1 MDYNKEELEIIRI
14 ILDIEDNI
22 AIKNVFLKIVDI
34 LKEKKK
40 IKYTYENNK
49 YVFKDKKSIEKLR
62 LISDV
67 IEELINNNLIKVS
80 KSKEK
85 KLLNFINSNGKK
97 INDFMLIKLEEISD
111 CYFYKTPRLR
121 KIFSNFILTIILFI
135 LIYSLYFWSAIPMI
149 CEQLKYISFIST
161 SILKWISIFLKV
173 IGLAPLISI
182 IDKNTLKNLKYPYF
196 RSSFYSKDIQI
207 WLLILSFFTFFL
219 TFASFLV
226 TLINYLKGKV

>member
-14 ILDIEDNI
+14 VLDIEDNI
-22 AIKNVFLKIVDI
+22 AIKNIFLKIIDI
-34 LKEKKK
+34 LKEEKK

-85 KLLNFINSNGKK
+85 KTLNFINSNEKK

-121 KIFSNFILTIILFI
+121 KIFSKTGFLVIWFIVYII
-135 LIYSLYFWSAIPMI
+135 
-149 CEQLKYISFIST
+149 ISIIFFIST
-161 SILKWISIFLKV
+161 FLILKKELNTTMGKSIFLITIV
-173 IGLAPLISI
+173 ITLFKI
-182 IDKNTLKNLKYPYF
+182 IKLVNENSFNYRSWKYPYL
-196 RSSFYSKDIQI
+196 RESFFSKDLQS
-207 WLLILSFFTFFL
+207 WILFL
-219 TFASFLV
+219 TFFGVINSFL
-226 TLINYLKGKV
+226 KK

>member
-22 AIKNVFLKIVDI
+22 AIKNVFLKIIDI

-85 KLLNFINSNGKK
+85 KTLNFINSNEKK

-121 KIFSNFILTIILFI
+121 KIFSKTGFLVIWFIVYII
-135 LIYSLYFWSAIPMI
+135 
-149 CEQLKYISFIST
+149 ISIIFFIST
-161 SILKWISIFLKV
+161 FLILKKELNTTMGISIFLITIV
-173 IGLAPLISI
+173 ITLFKI
-182 IDKNTLKNLKYPYF
+182 IKLVNENSFNYRSWKYPYL
-196 RSSFYSKDIQI
+196 RESFFSKDLQS
-207 WLLILSFFTFFL
+207 WILFL
-219 TFASFLV
+219 TFFGVINSFL
-226 TLINYLKGKV
+226 KK

>member
-22 AIKNVFLKIVDI
+22 AIKNIFLKIIDI
-34 LKEKKK
+34 LKEEKK

-85 KLLNFINSNGKK
+85 KTLNFINSNEKK

-121 KIFSNFILTIILFI
+121 KIFSKTGFLVIWFIVYII
-135 LIYSLYFWSAIPMI
+135 
-149 CEQLKYISFIST
+149 ISIIFFIST
-161 SILKWISIFLKV
+161 FLILKKELNTTMGISIFLITIV
-173 IGLAPLISI
+173 ITLFKI
-182 IDKNTLKNLKYPYF
+182 IKLVNENSFNYRSWKYPYL
-196 RSSFYSKDIQI
+196 RESFFSKDLQSWI
-207 WLLILSFFTFFL
+207 LLLTFFGVIN
-219 TFASFLV
+219 SFL
-226 TLINYLKGKV
+226 KK

>member
-121 KIFSNFILTIILFI
+121 KIFSKTGFLVIWFIVYII
-135 LIYSLYFWSAIPMI
+135 
-149 CEQLKYISFIST
+149 ISIIF
-161 SILKWISIFLKV
+161 LISIFLILKKELNT
-173 IGLAPLISI
+173 IMGISI
-182 IDKNTLKNLKYPYF
+182 FLITIVITLFKIIKLVNKNSFNYRSWKYPYL
-196 RSSFYSKDIQI
+196 RESFFSKDLQS
-207 WLLILSFFTFFL
+207 WILFL
-219 TFASFLV
+219 TFFGVINSFL
-226 TLINYLKGKV
+226 KK

>member
-22 AIKNVFLKIVDI
+22 AIKNIFLKIIDI
-34 LKEKKK
+34 LKEEKK

-85 KLLNFINSNGKK
+85 KTLNFINSNEKK

-111 CYFYKTPRLR
+111 CYFYKTLRLR
-121 KIFSNFILTIILFI
+121 KIFSKTGFLVIWFIVYII
-135 LIYSLYFWSAIPMI
+135 
-149 CEQLKYISFIST
+149 ISIIFFIST
-161 SILKWISIFLKV
+161 FLILKKELNTTMGISIFLITIV
-173 IGLAPLISI
+173 ITLFKI
-182 IDKNTLKNLKYPYF
+182 IKLVNENSFNYRSWKYPYL
-196 RSSFYSKDIQI
+196 RESFFSKDLQS
-207 WLLILSFFTFFL
+207 WILFL
-219 TFASFLV
+219 TFFGVINSFL
-226 TLINYLKGKV
+226 KK

>member
-22 AIKNVFLKIVDI
+22 AIKNIFLKIIDI
-34 LKEKKK
+34 LKEEKK

-85 KLLNFINSNGKK
+85 KTLNFINSNEKK

-121 KIFSNFILTIILFI
+121 KIFSKTGFLVIWFIVYII
-135 LIYSLYFWSAIPMI
+135 
-149 CEQLKYISFIST
+149 ISIIFFIST
-161 SILKWISIFLKV
+161 FLILKKELNTTMGISIFLITIV
-173 IGLAPLISI
+173 ITLFKI
-182 IDKNTLKNLKYPYF
+182 IKLVNENSFNYRSWKYPYL
-196 RSSFYSKDIQI
+196 RESFFSKDLQS
-207 WLLILSFFTFFL
+207 WILFL
-219 TFASFLV
+219 TFFGVINSFL
-226 TLINYLKGKV
+226 KK